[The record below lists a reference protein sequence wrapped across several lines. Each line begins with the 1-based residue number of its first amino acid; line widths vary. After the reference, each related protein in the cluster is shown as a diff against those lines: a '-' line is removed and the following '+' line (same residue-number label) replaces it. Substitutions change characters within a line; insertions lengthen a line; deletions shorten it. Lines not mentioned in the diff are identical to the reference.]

1 MNARE
6 RFHAIANFE
15 RLNDP
20 FFFGAGLWKD
30 TFRRWVREGM
40 PIALFDEKAKNE
52 LLIGRQDQNEFVK
65 PNAGSLD
72 MSDTGDHTWGP
83 PLVPY
88 YEEKILSEDEQYIIR
103 IARDGSTTRIN
114 KKDRESM
121 PQWIDYPVKTVAD
134 YREYKKRLDPYS
146 PERYPT
152 GWDRISNE
160 TVSWPLAPG
169 LDGKHMN
176 ERDFPLGMMVLTLYG
191 GPRYAMG
198 LENMSLAMYDDPA
211 LVEEMIEWQTYFAC
225 TMIEKV
231 FASGVTLDFAWM
243 FEDMCYKTAPLVSPA
258 FVRKHMAPRYRKVVD
273 LLHSHGVKTILL
285 DSDGQ
290 IGELLPI
297 WIDCGINGSYPC
309 EVASGMDGLDLRK
322 KFGKDL
328 LLFGNIDKRALS
340 RGKTEMDAE
349 LTRIR
354 AILKTGGFFPSVDHH
369 IPPDVPYENFVY
381 FMNTLRSFSDYPE
394 SRRAMERGRSSTA
407 RA

>member
-1 MNARE
+1 M
-6 RFHAIANFE
+6 H
-15 RLNDP
+15 
-20 FFFGAGLWKD
+20 
-30 TFRRWVREGM
+30 
-40 PIALFDEKAKNE
+40 
-52 LLIGRQDQNEFVK
+52 
-65 PNAGSLD
+65 
-72 MSDTGDHTWGP
+72 
-83 PLVPY
+83 
-88 YEEKILSEDEQYIIR
+88 
-103 IARDGSTTRIN
+103 
-114 KKDRESM
+114 
-121 PQWIDYPVKTVAD
+121 
-134 YREYKKRLDPYS
+134 
-146 PERYPT
+146 
-152 GWDRISNE
+152 
-160 TVSWPLAPG
+160 
-169 LDGKHMN
+169 
-176 ERDFPLGMMVLTLYG
+176 
-191 GPRYAMG
+191 
-198 LENMSLAMYDDPA
+198 
-211 LVEEMIEWQTYFAC
+211 
-225 TMIEKV
+225 
-231 FASGVTLDFAWM
+231 
-243 FEDMCYKTAPLVSPA
+243 KTAPLVSPA